1 MLYPALLIP
10 LLVWIC
16 ARYVR
21 LLDGAGMLRVGLA
34 MVLVGGLLGTQML
47 GIQRA
52 GYPLSTWTMY
62 SSPDPSNVIWDLR
75 IVEGDRTFHYPWKR
89 LAPVQEVRG
98 IHLALAARAE
108 QVFEGPVPDR
118 GTGAEAAVRAGD
130 EAEARLAGILV
141 HLGRLFARRAPPAAS
156 RTLEL
161 RRCEVDF
168 RDLRPRAET
177 ECPLVLSVPIEA
189 SDGA

>member
-10 LLVWIC
+10 LLVWIG
-16 ARYVR
+16 ARYLP
-21 LLDGAGMLRVGLA
+21 LLDGTGVPRVALA
-34 MVLVGGLLGTQML
+34 MILVGGLLGTQML
-47 GIQRA
+47 GIRRA
-52 GYPLSTWTMY
+52 SYPLSTWTMY
-62 SSPDPSNVIWDLR
+62 SSPSPSNVVWDLR

-98 IHLALAARAE
+98 IHLALATRAE

-118 GTGAEAAVRAGD
+118 PE
-130 EAEARLAGILV
+130 EAEARARLAEILA
-141 HLGRLFARRAPPAAS
+141 HLGRIFVQRTSPAAPL
-156 RTLEL
+156 TLEL

-168 RDLRPRAET
+168 RDLRPRAQT
-177 ECPLVLSVPIEA
+177 ECPVLLSVPIEA